1 MSLFVGSLAFEQGG
15 PDYAVDDR
23 LGIIAGSL
31 ISGLLGY
38 AVLRYFARSPQAAQD
53 PAS

>member
-23 LGIIAGSL
+23 LGILLGSLASGIAGYL
-31 ISGLLGY
+31 
-38 AVLRYFARSPQAAQD
+38 VLRFIAPARTEDQS
-53 PAS
+53 